1 MTIKKT
7 NLKKKTVC
15 ACVTEDREKNRVTW
29 AGNADDEDNARAESI
44 VHNGRSNTTN
54 MSPENFGNDLNKA
67 FEHPQG
73 EGWVGW
79 RCEVS

>member
-44 VHNGRSNTTN
+44 VHNHRSNTTN

-67 FEHPQG
+67 LEHPQG